1 MSAPLSDARRVA
13 AVAVLAWAVVVQPV
27 AAASPTTAP
36 ATPTAPANPTS
47 TAPATPSASNPATDS
62 QGFVDSSA
70 RCSAP
75 DVAVAYG
82 STDQSKAAICK
93 TPAGQYQYRG
103 VRLRDGAKLVAAA
116 AQNSSGAFVAT
127 SDGITYTLTP
137 KSLDITDA
145 SGLIRSEPVVYYRG
159 SSTIASTGTTASTP
173 TTGQTAGA
181 PVTPVTGAPTAAPTT
196 PLPPPLPAEVGGKS
210 TGH

>member
-1 MSAPLSDARRVA
+1 MSAHLARTRQIA
-13 AVAVLAWAVVVQPV
+13 TVAVLACAVIADPV
-27 AAASPTTAP
+27 AAASPT
-36 ATPTAPANPTS
+36 

-82 STDQSKAAICK
+82 STDQSKAAICR

-103 VRLRDGAKLVAAA
+103 VRLRDGAKLVASATV
-116 AQNSSGAFVAT
+116 NSSGGFVAQ
-127 SDGITYTLTP
+127 SDGITYTLTS
-137 KSLDITDA
+137 KSLDISDA

-159 SSTIASTGTTASTP
+159 SGTTTSAGTAASVP
-173 TTGQTAGA
+173 GGQAIGVPA
-181 PVTPVTGAPTAAPTT
+181 TPVTGAPTAAPTT
-196 PLPPPLPAEVGGKS
+196 PLPPPLPAEVGGGKS
-210 TGH
+210 SHH

>member
-1 MSAPLSDARRVA
+1 M
-13 AVAVLAWAVVVQPV
+13 VVQPV
-27 AAASPTTAP
+27 AAASPTTTP
-36 ATPTAPANPTS
+36 ATPSASPT

-70 RCSAP
+70 RCSAS

-82 STDQSKAAICK
+82 STNQSKAAICK
-93 TPAGQYQYRG
+93 TPAGQYEYRG

-116 AQNSSGAFVAT
+116 TQNSSGAFVAT

-137 KSLDITDA
+137 KSLDISDA

-159 SSTIASTGTTASTP
+159 SSTIGSPGTAASTP
-173 TTGQTAGA
+173 ATGQTAGA